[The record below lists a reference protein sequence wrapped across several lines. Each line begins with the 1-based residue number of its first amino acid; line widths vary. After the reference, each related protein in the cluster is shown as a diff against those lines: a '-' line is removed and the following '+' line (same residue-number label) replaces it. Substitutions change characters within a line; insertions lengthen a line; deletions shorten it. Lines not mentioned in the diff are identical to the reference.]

1 MQNFIC
7 TDTEQLLHDD
17 AVRTRIFEK
26 TGTVYSAVEQ
36 IPVQVL
42 INHAV
47 ATVTELPPPAHGPD
61 DQLEPRWD
69 KVPGEWTLVYDVIP
83 APLEAVK
90 ARALAAIQAEYL
102 RRETLPVEHLGR
114 QWKGGSSSGQGIRD
128 AAEISAQLGLE
139 TVELWDINNDSQHYT
154 LAEARQ
160 IAAVIGVAYQQLFA
174 QRAGLLK
181 AIAEAETVDDV
192 LAVSWEGAGD

>member
-7 TDTEQLLHDD
+7 TDTEQRLHDD

-42 INHAV
+42 INQSVAV
-47 ATVTELPPPAHGPD
+47 VTELPPPAHGPD
-61 DQLEPRWD
+61 DKLEPRWN
-69 KVPGEWTLVYDVIP
+69 KAPGDWTLVYDVIP

-90 ARALAAIQAEYL
+90 ARAVAAIQAEYL

-114 QWKGGSSSGQGIRD
+114 QWKGGNSSAQGIRD
-128 AAEISAQLGLE
+128 AAAVAAELDQETVLLWDSDGGSQYYSIADAKQIAAIIGVEYQQVYGEFRTLGNAISAAE
-139 TVELWDINNDSQHYT
+139 TVE
-154 LAEARQ
+154 
-160 IAAVIGVAYQQLFA
+160 
-174 QRAGLLK
+174 
-181 AIAEAETVDDV
+181 DV
-192 LAVSWEGAGD
+192 LAVSWGADA